1 MRKPLEL
8 MQSIVRN
15 STRLTFEEVLL
26 TLGDLKLVKQTNRK
40 HVQYHNHNRLRNIF
54 KNFLLVS
61 LHDYVSM

>member
-26 TLGDLKLVKQTNRK
+26 SLGDLKLVKQTYRK

>member
-26 TLGDLKLVKQTNRK
+26 SLGDLKLVKQTYRK

-54 KNFLLVS
+54 KNFLFVS
-61 LHDYVSM
+61 LNDYVSK

>member
-1 MRKPLEL
+1 

-26 TLGDLKLVKQTNRK
+26 SLGDLKLVKQTYRK

-54 KNFLLVS
+54 KNFLFVS
-61 LHDYVSM
+61 LNDYVSM